1 MLSHLALLLVTIQSP
16 TPITVPPADPVASP
30 IRDPLGD
37 APLVIYASLE
47 PELCRPA
54 VDRFKAANPN
64 VAVELV
70 ELETRVALERIRGE
84 NASGRAVASV
94 WWGGDDLSLHQAA
107 AQGLLAR
114 SEPRWAA
121 KLGDGERDESYLWC
135 GQFLN
140 PFAFVVRRGAAG
152 APDRFEDLADPR
164 FRGRLLLR
172 SPATSLPMQR
182 FLGIVFAMKFPM
194 RAGGERAMDWVAM
207 VNANKVGEFYAD
219 DRLILDRLAAAGGDG
234 DLSVMPAAEAAR
246 ARDLDGL
253 AIEFTVPADSPAFL
267 EGIAKLANAPNPEV
281 ADKFLEFVGSDAEI
295 PNYVR
300 QARIPLAARAP
311 GAAGAP
317 LPAWMGPAAQHAILG
332 DREALSENLPAWLP
346 KIERRV
352 RAGAAAV
359 PEGDDP
365 YAWVLNVVD
374 VLGTLAIVGVLFVL
388 VRRGRLQ
395 AVRVAP
401 LAPDAHGVPTAIER

>member
-94 WWGGDDLSLHQAA
+94 WWGRRPLAA
-107 AQGLLAR
+107 PGGRAGVAR
-114 SEPRWAA
+114 ALRAA
-121 KLGDGERDESYLWC
+121 LGRETWGWR
-135 GQFLN
+135 
-140 PFAFVVRRGAAG
+140 ARRIVFVVWAVPESIRLRRAARRRRR
-152 APDRFEDLADPR
+152 PDRFEDLADPR

-219 DRLILDRLAAAGGDG
+219 DRLILDRLAAAGG
-234 DLSVMPAAEAAR
+234 M
-246 ARDLDGL
+246 
-253 AIEFTVPADSPAFL
+253 
-267 EGIAKLANAPNPEV
+267 GIC
-281 ADKFLEFVGSDAEI
+281 
-295 PNYVR
+295 R
-300 QARIPLAARAP
+300 
-311 GAAGAP
+311 
-317 LPAWMGPAAQHAILG
+317 
-332 DREALSENLPAWLP
+332 
-346 KIERRV
+346 
-352 RAGAAAV
+352 
-359 PEGDDP
+359 
-365 YAWVLNVVD
+365 
-374 VLGTLAIVGVLFVL
+374 
-388 VRRGRLQ
+388 
-395 AVRVAP
+395 
-401 LAPDAHGVPTAIER
+401 